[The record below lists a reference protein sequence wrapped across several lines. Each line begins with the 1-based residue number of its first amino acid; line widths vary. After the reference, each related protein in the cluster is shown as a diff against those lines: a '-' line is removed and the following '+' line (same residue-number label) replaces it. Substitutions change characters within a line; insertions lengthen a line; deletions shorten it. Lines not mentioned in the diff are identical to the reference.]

1 MVHVACV
8 VIAVF
13 GLYQGPSIDD
23 IRAARAKEYE
33 TLLTQGFRVFCQV
46 NNELYQQ
53 DDPAIGQQYFPQ
65 DGVRPWTNLFID
77 AIGLGSVDPNRDS
90 WLRGDGPFPFR
101 LDAALGTGEYKIVES
116 ATEESV
122 AQYIV
127 LERQGLDKLW
137 LDKGYSYAVA
147 RREWR
152 WGAGKPLR
160 VRIQNT
166 DFREGPAGIW
176 LPRDIRTEFF
186 CTPETGP
193 DTLCLTVNVSVEKI
207 EIAPN
212 KDYLP
217 SYHGLLVTYAPKY
230 ISFIVPRLAPTSEA
244 VALSD
249 KEPILGRSAMYI
261 LVLGGLGVI
270 VAIIC
275 LVIFHRQIGRHHFVH
290 ALICLG
296 LAAAFLPFANGRW
309 PVALAAWLA
318 PVFLVRFL
326 RTQGVLPGLILGGL
340 VFMAASFLHWWKI
353 LPLGGWRYFAFV
365 GLVVEGLYLI
375 YVIDRL
381 VSPRLG
387 GFKATFVL
395 PAAWVTVEYFA
406 LFVSPYG
413 NWAAVAHTQFG
424 FLSLRQLLSITGT
437 TGIAFLV
444 GWFAAIVNYAWEQGF
459 LSRKSVIAVVAYAL
473 VFAAIVGA
481 GQVRLRFFPPEQPT
495 VRVAS
500 ISVLENLTSDQER
513 DYMLEQSRREAQAGA
528 KIVLWPE
535 VCVYVPKDEQ
545 EEFFKRASEL
555 ARQTRIYLAMGM
567 SASGDRFVFIDPN
580 GDVLFNRRKQIVVPG
595 MEDEWYFPALRKVDL
610 LAVIDTPYGLITG
623 PICFEGNFPWYV
635 RQPGKS
641 DVDIILSPSNDWE
654 ALSPWHTYIA
664 CTRGVELGAS
674 VVRHASNGLSM
685 AVDYQGRIVA
695 AMDHFITPDGQRV
708 MVSHV
713 PTRGV
718 NTFYGRHGDVF
729 SWVSILV
736 LAGLIVLSFK
746 GSRRLAE

>member
-13 GLYQGPSIDD
+13 GLYQGPRIDD
-23 IRAARAKEYE
+23 IRAVRAKEYE

-46 NNELYQQ
+46 NNVLHQAE
-53 DDPAIGQQYFPQ
+53 DPAIGPQHFPQ
-65 DGVRPWTNLFID
+65 DGVRPWINLFID

-90 WLRGDGPFPFR
+90 WLRGDGPSPFR

-116 ATEESV
+116 ATTEGAE
-122 AQYIV
+122 QYIV

-137 LDKGYSYAVA
+137 LDKRNGYAVA

-152 WGAGKPLR
+152 WGTGKPLR
-160 VRIQNT
+160 VRIQSA

-176 LPRDIRTEFF
+176 LPRNIRTEFF

-207 EIAPN
+207 EFSPN

-217 SYHGLLVTYAPKY
+217 SHDGLLVTYAPNY
-230 ISFIVPRLAPTSEA
+230 ISFIVPSLDPVSESGTL
-244 VALSD
+244 VD
-249 KEPILGRSAMYI
+249 VEPILGRLSGYI
-261 LVLGGLGVI
+261 LVLGGFVVI
-270 VAIIC
+270 VAIVC
-275 LVIFHRQIGRHHFVH
+275 LIVFHRQIGRRHFVH
-290 ALICLG
+290 ALFCLG

-309 PVALAAWLA
+309 SVALAAWLA

-326 RTQGVLPGLILGGL
+326 RTQRLLPGLILGGL
-340 VFMAASFLHWWKI
+340 VFMCASFVHWWKI
-353 LPLGGWRYFAFV
+353 LPLGGWRYFSFV
-365 GLVVEGLYLI
+365 GFVVEGLYLI
-375 YVIDRL
+375 FVVDRL
-381 VSPRLG
+381 ISPRLG
-387 GFKATFVL
+387 GMKATFVL
-395 PAAWVTVEYFA
+395 PTIWVAIEYFA

-424 FLSLRQLLSITGT
+424 FISLRQMLSITGT

-444 GWFAAIVNYAWEQGF
+444 GWFAAIVNYSWEQGL
-459 LSRKSVIAVVAYAL
+459 LSRKSVIAMTVYSL
-473 VFAAIVGA
+473 VFAVIIGA
-481 GQVRLRFFPPEQPT
+481 GQVRLRFFPPERPT

-500 ISVLENLTSDQER
+500 ISVMKDHIYDQER
-513 DYMLEQSRREAQAGA
+513 DYMLEQSRREAEAGA

-545 EEFFKRASEL
+545 KEFFGRASKL
-555 ARQTRIYLAMGM
+555 AREAQIYLAMGM

-595 MEDEWYFPALRKVDL
+595 LEDKWYFPALRKVDPL
-610 LAVIDTPYGLITG
+610 PVIDTPYGRITG
-623 PICFEGNFPWYV
+623 PICFETNFPWYV

-641 DVDIILSPSNDWE
+641 DVDIILSPSNDWK

-664 CTRGVELGAS
+664 CTRALELGAS
-674 VVRHASNGLSM
+674 VVRHASDGLSM

-713 PTRGV
+713 PIRGV
-718 NTFYGRHGDVF
+718 NTFYGRYGDVF
-729 SWVSILV
+729 SWASILM
-736 LAGLIVLSFK
+736 LAGLIFLSLK
-746 GSRRLAE
+746 GSRR